1 MVSGGSMRREGSI
14 KIGEDIFYYW
24 IKQYGGGSVYGIEGG
39 RISKLMIKRGGEI
52 VCNYDRGW
60 DIKPVGEDT
69 EFALAIIMKEY
80 N

>member
-1 MVSGGSMRREGSI
+1 MWREGSI
-14 KIGEDIFYYW
+14 KIGEDIFRYW

-39 RISKLMIKRGGEI
+39 RISKMMIKRNGEI

-60 DIKPVGEDT
+60 DIKPVDEDT
-69 EFALAIIMKEY
+69 EFALAILMKDY

>member
-1 MVSGGSMRREGSI
+1 MWREGSI
-14 KIGEDIFYYW
+14 KIGEDIFRYW

-39 RISKLMIKRGGEI
+39 RISKLMIKRNGEI

-60 DIKPVGEDT
+60 DIKPVDEDT
-69 EFALAIIMKEY
+69 EFALAILMKDY

>member
-1 MVSGGSMRREGSI
+1 MVSGGGMWREGSI
-14 KIGEDIFYYW
+14 KIGEDIFRYW

-52 VCNYDRGW
+52 VCNYDRCW
-60 DIKPVGEDT
+60 DIKPVDEDT
-69 EFALAIIMKEY
+69 EFMLAILIKDY

>member
-1 MVSGGSMRREGSI
+1 MWREGSI
-14 KIGEDIFYYW
+14 KIGEDIFRYW

-39 RISKLMIKRGGEI
+39 RISKLMIKRNGEI

-60 DIKPVGEDT
+60 DIKPADEDT
-69 EFALAIIMKEY
+69 EFMLAILIKDY

>member
-1 MVSGGSMRREGSI
+1 MVSGSGMWREGSI
-14 KIGEDIFYYW
+14 KIGEDIFRYW

-60 DIKPVGEDT
+60 DVEAVDEDT
-69 EFALAIIMKEY
+69 EFALAILLK
-80 N
+80 NFN